1 MIDFDAL
8 ARANAGVNAFVDF
21 DREASF
27 GVGPLAGVTVGV
39 KANIA
44 VNGLPFTAGMGLFRD
59 RIAGGDAAVVAR
71 LRAAG
76 AAILGT
82 LNMHEAALGATTDN
96 PVFGRTFNP
105 HGDGLTPGGS
115 SGGSGAAVAAGLCDL
130 ALGTDT
136 LGSVR
141 IPAAL
146 CGVYGLKP
154 TAGSVP
160 DAGLEPL
167 DLALDCIG
175 PLARDLDLL
184 ERGWTVI
191 ADDPGDPA
199 SAIRRVLVLPGL
211 GGVEVAPAIAAAV
224 ATAQQALGLPAGELT
239 LLAGLDA
246 VRLAAFAQVGRSLSA
261 MLGDRLAGPGVS
273 PTLRHVVQAALA
285 MPERPELLAD
295 TRSALLEALGTDG
308 VLLLPTA
315 PQVAFPHTGRP
326 PTTQPLFTG
335 LANVAGCPALAIPAG
350 RDADGLPVGVQLIGP
365 PRSEPALIG
374 LAKLLEPVLGGA
386 VLPPGFA
393 AHEETRRCGSSACS
407 T

>member
-8 ARANAGVNAFVDF
+8 ARANAGLNAFVDF
-21 DREASF
+21 DRAAAF

-39 KANIA
+39 KSNIA
-44 VNGLPFTAGMGLFRD
+44 VKGLPFTAGMGLFRD
-59 RIAGGDAAVVAR
+59 RIAGRDAAVVAR

-96 PVFGRTFNP
+96 PFFGRTFNP
-105 HGDGLTPGGS
+105 HGAGLTPGGS

-154 TAGSVP
+154 TAGSVCGE
-160 DAGLEPL
+160 GLEPL

-175 PLARDLDLL
+175 PLAREIGLL
-184 ERGWTVI
+184 ERAWAVI
-191 ADDPGDPA
+191 ADDPGDPH
-199 SAIRRVLVLPGL
+199 IETRRLLVLPEF
-211 GGVEVAPAIAAAV
+211 GGVQVQPAIAAAFDR
-224 ATAQQALGLPAGELT
+224 AQQALGLPAETLT
-239 LLAGLDA
+239 VPAALDD

-261 MLGDRLAGPGVS
+261 TLGARLADPCVS
-273 PTLRHVVQAALA
+273 PTLRFVVAAALGVA
-285 MPERPELLAD
+285 EQPALLAD
-295 TRSALLEALGTDG
+295 TRSALLEALAQDG
-308 VLLLPTA
+308 VVLMPTA
-315 PQVAFPHTGRP
+315 PQVAFPHTSRP

-335 LANVAGCPALAIPAG
+335 LANVTGCPALSIPAG
-350 RDADGLPVGVQLIGP
+350 RDADGLPVAVQLIGP
-365 PRSEPALIG
+365 PRSEPALIA
-374 LAKLLEPVLGGA
+374 LAQQLEPVLGGFA
-386 VLPPGFA
+386 RPPGYL
-393 AHEETRRCGSSACS
+393 S
-407 T
+407 

>member
-8 ARANAGVNAFVDF
+8 ARANAPLNAFVDV
-21 DREASF
+21 DRAADF
-27 GVGPLAGVTVGV
+27 GAGPLSGVTVGV
-39 KANIA
+39 KSNIA
-44 VNGLPFTAGMGLFRD
+44 VKDLPFTAGMGLFRGRVAD
-59 RIAGGDAAVVAR
+59 RDAVVVAR

-96 PVFGRTFNP
+96 PFFGRTMNP
-105 HGDGLTPGGS
+105 HGAGLTPGGS

-154 TAGSVP
+154 TAGSVC
-160 DAGLEPL
+160 DEGLEPL

-175 PLARDLDLL
+175 PLARGLDLL
-184 ERGWTVI
+184 ERGWAVI
-191 ADDPGDPA
+191 ADDPGDPHI
-199 SAIRRVLVLPGL
+199 SVRRLLTLPRF
-211 GGVEVAPAIAAAV
+211 GGVEVQPAIAAACDR
-224 ATAQQALGLPAGELT
+224 AQQALGLPTEALSPP
-239 LLAGLDA
+239 AALDD

-261 MLGDRLAGPGVS
+261 ALGDRLADPGIS
-273 PTLRHVVQAALA
+273 PSLRFVVEAALG

-295 TRSALLEALGTDG
+295 TRSALLEALGRDG
-308 VLLLPTA
+308 VLLVPTS
-315 PQVAFPHTGRP
+315 PQVAFPHSSRP

-335 LANVAGCPALAIPAG
+335 LANVAGCPALSIPAG
-350 RDADGLPVGVQLIGP
+350 RDGDGLPVAVQLIGP
-365 PRSEPALIG
+365 PRSEPALIR
-374 LAKLLEPVLGGA
+374 AARRLEPVLGGF
-386 VLPPGFA
+386 VRPPA
-393 AHEETRRCGSSACS
+393 TLS
-407 T
+407 

>member
-1 MIDFDAL
+1 VIDPDAL
-8 ARANAGVNAFVDF
+8 LRENAGLNAFVDL
-21 DREASF
+21 DRAAAF
-27 GVGPLAGVTVGV
+27 GDGLLSGVTVGV
-39 KANIA
+39 KSNIA
-44 VNGLPFTAGMGLFRD
+44 VRGLPFTAGMGLYHD
-59 RIAGGDAAVVAR
+59 RVAARDAAVVGR

-96 PVFGRTFNP
+96 PFYGRTMNP
-105 HGDGLTPGGS
+105 HGAGLTPGGS

-154 TAGSVP
+154 TVGSVS
-160 DAGLEPL
+160 DEGLEPL

-175 PLARDLDLL
+175 PLARDIDLL
-184 ERGWTVI
+184 KRAWSVI
-191 ADDPGDPA
+191 ADDAGDSALSIRRLLMLPGQGGVDVQP
-199 SAIRRVLVLPGL
+199 AIR
-211 GGVEVAPAIAAAV
+211 AAV
-224 ATAQQALGLPAGELT
+224 ERARAGLDLPETDCLLTAS
-239 LLAGLDA
+239 LDA
-246 VRLAAFAQVGRSLSA
+246 VRLAAFAQVGRRLA
-261 MLGDRLAGPGVS
+261 AHLGDSLAGAGVS
-273 PTLRHVVQAALA
+273 PTLRFVVEAALA
-285 MPERPELLAD
+285 MPERPDLLAE
-295 TRSALLEALGTDG
+295 TRTALLGALGQDG

-315 PQVAFPHTGRP
+315 PQVAFPHTARP

-374 LAKLLEPVLGGA
+374 LARRLEPLLGGA
-386 VLPPGFA
+386 VLPADLF
-393 AHEETRRCGSSACS
+393 H
-407 T
+407 